1 MPSIKIARGVSLRLL
16 GISIV
21 VLKCLLEGGGL
32 GTITMNR
39 VIYLP

>member
-1 MPSIKIARGVSLRLL
+1 MPSIETAGGVSIRLL

-32 GTITMNR
+32 GTIIINR